1 MAHDFAFP
9 SLPAPPIRLRRQQ
22 TSYEGKAP
30 ADLFCESICARVRS
44 FMLQQSSSQMIQAWR
59 ETIQQ
64 DQFGE
69 EIAAVVWPNGSRLCE
84 MAQTVMT
91 KT

>member
-1 MAHDFAFP
+1 
-9 SLPAPPIRLRRQQ
+9 
-22 TSYEGKAP
+22 
-30 ADLFCESICARVRS
+30 
-44 FMLQQSSSQMIQAWR
+44 MLQQSSSQMIQAWR

-69 EIAAVVWPNGSRLCE
+69 EIEAVVWPNGSRLCE